1 MKETGMIFGFGLP
14 TRGPLAEPVAIKTL
28 LAKAETL
35 GLGYVSVSDHIVI
48 PKTISP
54 LYPYSDTGEPPF
66 PPDGACLEQLTL
78 MSYIA
83 AVTSNIRILSS
94 VMVVPHRNPVHTAK
108 TIATIDVLSGGRVTI
123 GCGAG
128 WMEEE
133 FEAIGTEPFKERG
146 KVTDEYLEIFKELWT
161 AESPSYQGKYNSFTN
176 LKFEPKPVQNPHP
189 PLWIGGESP
198 AAKRRAVKHGD
209 GWFPIGANPNYPLN
223 TSEKFAAGL
232 SSLKQMAAEH
242 DRDPA
247 TLDLGFWSNWDHE
260 VADRK
265 TPQEGARHIMTG
277 GSGAII
283 DDIGSLKDM
292 GVEIFM
298 FQLAKPDS
306 LDASIASMERF
317 ADQVLSEF

>member
-1 MKETGMIFGFGLP
+1 MIFGFGLP
-14 TRGPLAEPVAIKTL
+14 TRGPLAEPAAIKKL
-28 LAKAETL
+28 LARAEEL

-48 PKTISP
+48 PKNINP
-54 LYPYSDTGEPPF
+54 LYPYSDSGEPPF

-78 MSYIA
+78 MAYVA
-83 AVTSNIRILSS
+83 AVTSKIRILSS

-108 TIATIDVLSGGRVTI
+108 TIATIDVLSNGRVTI

-161 AESPSYQGKYNSFTN
+161 AGSPSYQGKYNSFTDV
-176 LKFEPKPVQNPHP
+176 KFEPKPVQDPHP

-198 AAKRRAVKHGD
+198 AAKRRAVKLGD
-209 GWFPIGANPNYPLN
+209 GWFPIGANPAFPLN
-223 TSEKFAAGL
+223 TTDKYAAGL

-247 TLDLGFWSNWDHE
+247 TVDLGFWSNWDWE
-260 VADRK
+260 VLDRK
-265 TPQEGARHIMTG
+265 TPQEGDRHIMTG
-277 GSGAII
+277 GTSAIM
-283 DDIGSLKDM
+283 DDIGALKEM
-292 GVEIFM
+292 GVDIFM
-298 FQLAKPDS
+298 FQLAKPES
-306 LDASIASMERF
+306 LDETLASMDRF
-317 ADQVLSEF
+317 ADGILSKV

>member
-1 MKETGMIFGFGLP
+1 MIFGFGLP
-14 TRGPLAEPVAIKTL
+14 TRGPLAEPAAIKTL
-28 LAKAETL
+28 LTKAEEL

-48 PKTISP
+48 PKAIEP
-54 LYPYSDTGEPPF
+54 LYPYSDSGEPPF
-66 PPDGACLEQLTL
+66 PPDGACLEQLTM
-78 MSYIA
+78 MSYVA
-83 AVTSNIRILSS
+83 AVTSRIRILSS

-108 TIATIDVLSGGRVTI
+108 TIATIDILSGGRVTI

-161 AESPSYQGKYNSFTN
+161 SESPSFQGKYNSFTDV
-176 LKFEPKPVQNPHP
+176 KFEPKPVQKPHP

-198 AAKRRAVKHGD
+198 AAKRRAVKLGD
-209 GWFPIGANPNYPLN
+209 GWFPIGANPAFPLN
-223 TSEKFAAGL
+223 TAGKYAAGL
-232 SSLKQMAAEH
+232 SSLKQMTAEQ

-247 TLDLGFWSNWDHE
+247 SLDLGFWSNWDYE

-265 TPQEGARHIMTG
+265 TPQEGERHIMTG
-277 GSGAII
+277 GTAAVL
-283 DDIGSLKDM
+283 DDIGALKEM

-298 FQLAKPDS
+298 FQLAKPEN
-306 LDASIASMERF
+306 LDETVASMDRF
-317 ADQVLSEF
+317 SDQVLDKV